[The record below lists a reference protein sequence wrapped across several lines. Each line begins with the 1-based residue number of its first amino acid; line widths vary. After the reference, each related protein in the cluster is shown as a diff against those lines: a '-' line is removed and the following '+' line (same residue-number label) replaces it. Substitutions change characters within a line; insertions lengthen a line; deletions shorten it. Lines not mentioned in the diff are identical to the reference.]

1 MTTGVRRR
9 LGVEERRQQLIGV
22 ALELFSRRSPDEVS
36 IDEIA
41 SAAGISRPLVY
52 HYFPGKLSLYE
63 AALKRASDDLAARF
77 VEPHEGPLGARL
89 LRVMRRFF
97 DFVDEHGP
105 GFSALMR
112 GGPAVGSSTTN
123 ALIDSVRQAAYV
135 QILSHLGVTDPPA
148 RLELVVRSWISLA
161 ESTALI
167 WLDGRRIPRA
177 ELEVQL
183 VHDFAALTAVSA
195 AHDAEMAALLRASP
209 RWPRT
214 AASDGGRRARCPRW
228 PAGPAHGGPYD
239 GLDLLRLGGHGQ
251 IGVAARFQ
259 FRHRSPGRGRGGGEV
274 HDGQRG
280 HGGRARTRRHS
291 SKPLMSGRPT
301 STRATSGRVPSRSRT
316 SSSTS
321 ASPPLATGTTW
332 WPARAS
338 TAPMAYRLAA
348 TSSTTSTV
356 VPEVCCVPLPYIS
369 TAPRAYVGGQTAG
382 RGLRHPT

>member
-105 GFSALMR
+105 GFYALMR

-195 AHDAEMAALLRASP
+195 AQDAEMAALLRRIAQEEP
-209 RWPRT
+209 
-214 AASDGGRRARCPRW
+214 ADGPFARLAGR
-228 PAGPAHGGPYD
+228 
-239 GLDLLRLGGHGQ
+239 LL
-251 IGVAARFQ
+251 A
-259 FRHRSPGRGRGGGEV
+259 
-274 HDGQRG
+274 
-280 HGGRARTRRHS
+280 
-291 SKPLMSGRPT
+291 
-301 STRATSGRVPSRSRT
+301 
-316 SSSTS
+316 
-321 ASPPLATGTTW
+321 LAT
-332 WPARAS
+332 
-338 TAPMAYRLAA
+338 
-348 TSSTTSTV
+348 
-356 VPEVCCVPLPYIS
+356 
-369 TAPRAYVGGQTAG
+369 
-382 RGLRHPT
+382 

>member
-22 ALELFSRRSPDEVS
+22 ALELFSQRSPDDVS

-63 AALKRASDDLAARF
+63 AALKRASDDLAGRF

-97 DFVDEHGP
+97 DFVDDHGP
-105 GFSALMR
+105 GFAALMR
-112 GGPAVGSSTTN
+112 GGPAVGSTATN

-135 QILSHLGVTDPPA
+135 QILSHLDVANPPA

-183 VHDFAALTAVSA
+183 VHDFAALAAVSA
-195 AHDAEMAALLRASP
+195 AYDEEMGTLLRHMLRNEP
-209 RWPRT
+209 T
-214 AASDGGRRARCPRW
+214 DGPFSELVGR
-228 PAGPAHGGPYD
+228 
-239 GLDLLRLGGHGQ
+239 L
-251 IGVAARFQ
+251 I
-259 FRHRSPGRGRGGGEV
+259 S
-274 HDGQRG
+274 
-280 HGGRARTRRHS
+280 
-291 SKPLMSGRPT
+291 
-301 STRATSGRVPSRSRT
+301 
-316 SSSTS
+316 
-321 ASPPLATGTTW
+321 LA
-332 WPARAS
+332 P
-338 TAPMAYRLAA
+338 
-348 TSSTTSTV
+348 
-356 VPEVCCVPLPYIS
+356 
-369 TAPRAYVGGQTAG
+369 
-382 RGLRHPT
+382 

>member
-63 AALKRASDDLAARF
+63 AALQRAADDLAARF

-89 LRVMRRFF
+89 LRVMGRYF

-123 ALIDSVRQAAYV
+123 ALVDSVRQAAYV

-167 WLDGRRIPRA
+167 WLDGRRIPRE
-177 ELEVQL
+177 ELEIQL
-183 VHDFAALTAVSA
+183 VHDFAALASVSA
-195 AHDAEMAALLRASP
+195 AYDTEMGALLRRIFKEEPA
-209 RWPRT
+209 
-214 AASDGGRRARCPRW
+214 DGPFADLAGR
-228 PAGPAHGGPYD
+228 
-239 GLDLLRLGGHGQ
+239 LL
-251 IGVAARFQ
+251 
-259 FRHRSPGRGRGGGEV
+259 
-274 HDGQRG
+274 
-280 HGGRARTRRHS
+280 T
-291 SKPLMSGRPT
+291 
-301 STRATSGRVPSRSRT
+301 
-316 SSSTS
+316 
-321 ASPPLATGTTW
+321 LAT
-332 WPARAS
+332 
-338 TAPMAYRLAA
+338 
-348 TSSTTSTV
+348 
-356 VPEVCCVPLPYIS
+356 
-369 TAPRAYVGGQTAG
+369 
-382 RGLRHPT
+382 

>member
-9 LGVEERRQQLIGV
+9 MGVEERRQQLIGV

-195 AHDAEMAALLRASP
+195 AQDAEMGALMRRIAQEEP
-209 RWPRT
+209 
-214 AASDGGRRARCPRW
+214 ADGPFATLAGR
-228 PAGPAHGGPYD
+228 
-239 GLDLLRLGGHGQ
+239 LL
-251 IGVAARFQ
+251 A
-259 FRHRSPGRGRGGGEV
+259 
-274 HDGQRG
+274 
-280 HGGRARTRRHS
+280 
-291 SKPLMSGRPT
+291 
-301 STRATSGRVPSRSRT
+301 
-316 SSSTS
+316 
-321 ASPPLATGTTW
+321 LAT
-332 WPARAS
+332 
-338 TAPMAYRLAA
+338 
-348 TSSTTSTV
+348 
-356 VPEVCCVPLPYIS
+356 
-369 TAPRAYVGGQTAG
+369 
-382 RGLRHPT
+382 